1 MKKSL
6 VIVMTLVITI
16 CCNAQSKKELAESVK
31 TLTERCA
38 NLESQMS
45 NWQSLLMTLQNAQLE
60 QAKEIK
66 ALQDSLAV
74 VKKGAKETEPKAKT
88 LEERLELCNY
98 TKSEKEVL
106 TVLDGFFRANSWEE
120 KYKFVMPD
128 EKVLKAMKE
137 KYPKGSST
145 GFDVGG
151 YSFVGIEKDPKEKY
165 LNGRDKFFSPEGNII
180 FGVDNGAEG
189 KVVEAIN
196 KPRYH
201 FYLVKTKAGYKIDY
215 AASFRLDDRYDCS
228 YYVKDGITTPFD
240 IRVYQGTVYYP
251 DEHHQSRVYWRI
263 KGTNYGAVGF
273 ENCPSFYFLVSKSD
287 PIYKTIKA
295 NETDAKHR
303 YILKV
308 AYDPNL
314 ENFVIKKMIKDGTWS
329 YYDMDK

>member
-6 VIVMTLVITI
+6 VIAMTLVITI

-74 VKKGAKETEPKAKT
+74 VKKGVKETNPKAKT
-88 LEERLELCNY
+88 LEEWLDLCNY

-145 GFDVGG
+145 VFYVGG
-151 YSFVGIEKDPKEKY
+151 YAFVGLEKDPKEKY
-165 LNGRDKFFSPEGNII
+165 LNGRDKFFSPEGNVI
-180 FGVDNGAEG
+180 FGVDNVTEG

-196 KPRYH
+196 EPFYH

-215 AASFRLDDRYDCS
+215 AASFNLGEPNQYEK
-228 YYVKDGITTPFD
+228 YGITTPFD
-240 IRVYQGTVYYP
+240 IRVYGGYVRILK
-251 DEHHQSRVYWRI
+251 DEDYRSNTYKHI
-263 KGTNYGAVGF
+263 KGTNYGVVGF
-273 ENCPSFYFLVSKSD
+273 KDSRLFLVSKSD